1 MSKETDSSK
10 VRNDHTVRNGLLILG
25 VVVLVVLI
33 GALVAKVLIP
43 QANQKSTTNNATSSL
58 NPSYDGNQTKTALEQ
73 TVSSVTEKVS
83 PSVVSI
89 VTNIR
94 TQSYF
99 GVSNGQA
106 AGTGI
111 VVSKDGYILTN
122 KHVVSGANQI
132 QAITSDGTTYD
143 RVSVVGT
150 DPLND
155 VAYLKIQ
162 GVDNLTPAELGDSST
177 IRVGQSVVAIGNALG
192 QYQNTVT
199 SGIIS
204 GMGRPVDAVS
214 DGSSSAVET
223 LTDLLQTDAAI
234 NPGNSG
240 GPLLNM
246 AGQVIGLNTAIAQN
260 AQGIGFSIP
269 INATKGTL
277 KGVLAGKG
285 VHRAYIG
292 LRYTS
297 ITPDIAK
304 QLSLPVK
311 IGAYVHADNGGQA
324 VVAGAPAEKA
334 GIRDGDIITKINA
347 LVIGKNGDVSSL
359 IGAFSPGDS
368 VQLTFLR
375 AGKEQTASVTLG
387 TY

>member
-10 VRNDHTVRNGLLILG
+10 VKKDHTVRNGLLTLG
-25 VVVLVVLI
+25 IIVIVVLI
-33 GALVAKVLIP
+33 GALAAKMLIP
-43 QANQKSTTNNATSSL
+43 QADQKSTGNNATSSL
-58 NPSYDGNQTKTALEQ
+58 NPTYDGNQTKTALEQ

-99 GVSNGQA
+99 GVSDGQA

-111 VVSKDGYILTN
+111 IVSKDGYILTN
-122 KHVVSGANQI
+122 KHVISGANKI
-132 QAITSDGTTYD
+132 QAISSDGTTYD

-214 DGSSSAVET
+214 DSSSDAVET

-246 AGQVIGLNTAIAQN
+246 AGQVIGLNTAIAQG

-297 ITPDIAK
+297 ITPDVAK
-304 QLSLPVK
+304 ELSLPVK
-311 IGAYVHADNGGQA
+311 LGAYVHADNGSQS
-324 VVAGAPAEKA
+324 VVADGPAAKA
-334 GIRDGDIITKINA
+334 GIQDGDIITKINT
-347 LVIGKNGDVSSL
+347 LVIGKNGDVASL
-359 IGAFSPGDS
+359 IGSFSPGDS
-368 VQLTFLR
+368 IELTFLR

>member
-1 MSKETDSSK
+1 MPQEKDTPKVSK
-10 VRNDHTVRNGLLILG
+10 NHAVRNGLIILG
-25 VVVLVVLI
+25 AVGVVTLA
-33 GALVAKVLIP
+33 GAFAVKTFIP
-43 QANQKSTTNNATSSL
+43 QMAAKTVNDSTSSL
-58 NPSYDGNQTKTALEQ
+58 NPAYDGNQTRTAQEQ

-89 VTNIR
+89 LTNIR

-99 GVSNGQA
+99 GASDAQA

-111 VVSKDGYILTN
+111 IVSKDGYILTN
-122 KHVVSGANQI
+122 KHVISGANKI

-143 RVSVVGT
+143 NVKVVGT

-177 IRVGQSVVAIGNALG
+177 VTVGQSVVAIGNALG

-214 DGSSSAVET
+214 DSTSNAVES

-246 AGQVIGLNTAIAQN
+246 SGQVIGLNTAIAQG

-269 INATKGTL
+269 INATKGAL

-292 LRYTS
+292 LRYTV

-304 QLSLPVK
+304 QDNLPVK
-311 IGAYVHADNGGQA
+311 FGAYLHASNGTQA
-324 VVAGAPAEKA
+324 VVAGGPAAKA
-334 GIRDGDIITKINA
+334 GIQDGDIITKINA
-347 LVIGKNGDVSSL
+347 LVVGKNGDVSSL
-359 IGAFSPGDS
+359 IGAFAPGDS
-368 VQLTFLR
+368 VQVTFLR
-375 AGKEQTASVTLG
+375 DGKEQTVNVTLG

>member
-1 MSKETDSSK
+1 
-10 VRNDHTVRNGLLILG
+10 
-25 VVVLVVLI
+25 
-33 GALVAKVLIP
+33 
-43 QANQKSTTNNATSSL
+43 
-58 NPSYDGNQTKTALEQ
+58 
-73 TVSSVTEKVS
+73 
-83 PSVVSI
+83 

-94 TQSYF
+94 TQSYL
-99 GVSNGQA
+99 GTSDAQA

-111 VVSKDGYILTN
+111 IVSKDGYILTN
-122 KHVVSGANQI
+122 KHVISGANHI
-132 QAITSDGTTYD
+132 QAVTSDGTSYD
-143 RVSVVGT
+143 NVTIVGT

-177 IRVGQSVVAIGNALG
+177 VTVGQSVVAIGNALG

-204 GMGRPVDAVS
+204 GMDRPVDASS
-214 DGSSSAVET
+214 DGTSTAVET

-246 AGQVIGLNTAIAQN
+246 SGQVIGLNTAIAQG

-269 INATKGTL
+269 INATKGAL

-292 LRYTS
+292 LRYVV
-297 ITPDIAK
+297 ITPDVAK
-304 QLSLPVK
+304 QDNLPVK
-311 IGAYVHADNGGQA
+311 IGAYVHADNGAQA
-324 VVAGAPAEKA
+324 VVAGAPAAQA
-334 GIRDGDIITKINA
+334 GIQDGDIITKINA
-347 LVIGKNGDVSSL
+347 LVVGKNGDVSSL

-368 VQLTFLR
+368 IQVTFLR
-375 AGKEQTASVTLG
+375 GGKEQTASVTLG